1 MERISFS
8 FSGTPVRNPLPRI
21 KGRPIVSPANTSTG
35 FGRTSTNPS
44 LTRYTRA
51 FGSHADRIRRIVS
64 RSVVMSNAKKKPS
77 AETLPRCTT
86 DHGFALVIPI
96 LVQVA
101 AKTLRQRER
110 VDDNVTFCRGVR
122 YPGHDLAT
130 SQVRNGIGALEKRP
144 FPVGTSERDQM
155 PILSER

>member
-35 FGRTSTNPS
+35 LGRTSTNPS

-51 FGSHADRIRRIVS
+51 FGSHADRIRRIAS
-64 RSVVMSNAKKKPS
+64 RSVVMLNAKKKPS
-77 AETLPRCTT
+77 AETRPRCTT
-86 DHGFALVIPI
+86 DHGFALVISI

-122 YPGHDLAT
+122 YPGLAMVN
-130 SQVRNGIGALEKRP
+130 SQMHNRIGALEKSS
-144 FPVGTSERDQM
+144 FPVRTF
-155 PILSER
+155 